1 MAGFYSACGRIIP
14 LRPWPTFPPPR
25 LTSREGLAF
34 QRLGRL
40 EEERIAYSK
49 ALATDPAC
57 YEARLFSLVRSIPN
71 QAALPGLG
79 TFRVA
84 SQFLS
89 VKLEEL
95 TTPKKISAPSKTTDP
110 KEQPV
115 RPSEDQVAPA
125 EPDDRQHPPRD
136 TRETPA
142 PNPNDKGL
150 PNRALNKSET
160 EG

>member
-1 MAGFYSACGRIIP
+1 MFGYAR
-14 LRPWPTFPPPR
+14 FP
-25 LTSREGLAF
+25 
-34 QRLGRL
+34 QH
-40 EEERIAYSK
+40 
-49 ALATDPAC
+49 PAC

-95 TTPKKISAPSKTTDP
+95 TMPKKISAPSKTTDP

-115 RPSEDQVAPA
+115 RPSEDQVEPA
-125 EPDDRQHPPRD
+125 EQDDRQHPPRD

-150 PNRALNKSET
+150 PNRAPE
-160 EG
+160 

>member
-1 MAGFYSACGRIIP
+1 MLSYAR
-14 LRPWPTFPPPR
+14 FP
-25 LTSREGLAF
+25 
-34 QRLGRL
+34 QH
-40 EEERIAYSK
+40 
-49 ALATDPAC
+49 PAC

-95 TTPKKISAPSKTTDP
+95 TMPKKISVPSKTTDP

-150 PNRALNKSET
+150 PNRAPE
-160 EG
+160 